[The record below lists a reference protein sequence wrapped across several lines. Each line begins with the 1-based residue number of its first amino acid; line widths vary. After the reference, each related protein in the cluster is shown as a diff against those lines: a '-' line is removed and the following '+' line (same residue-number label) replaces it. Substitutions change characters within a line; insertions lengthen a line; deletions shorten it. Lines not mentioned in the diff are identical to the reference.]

1 MYADVAMDLPQ
12 AIAAQIVGAVLFGGI
27 VARWFWLGREQPA
40 PAPAPEPQ
48 APRPWF
54 RPD

>member
-1 MYADVAMDLPQ
+1 MDLLPV
-12 AIAAQIVGAVLFGGI
+12 VGPVLSAVLLGGI
-27 VARWFWLGREQPA
+27 VARWFWLAREQPA